1 MRRRSQ
7 GGERRRGG
15 KGRGGRQGG
24 THVAHLVT
32 VCLHDLWVARV
43 DLLSEVLADELQNG
57 IMCQD
62 VLSRK
67 VSHETTYDVSTRVD
81 VLGEVE

>member
-1 MRRRSQ
+1 MRRRLQ
-7 GGERRRGG
+7 GGRAEERGERE
-15 KGRGGRQGG
+15 GGRQGG

-62 VLSRK
+62 VLYRK
-67 VSHETTYDVSTRVD
+67 VFHKTTYDMSTRVD